1 MSVVDQAPDP
11 QFLTP
16 EAPAAGPLRLKMI
29 KPPSRGDKPAR
40 DYLVVGTVFYGVF
53 SILFLIS
60 LLGGRPDKGMALR
73 ELFGVGAQPNF
84 IIFILIVTGLAL
96 TIYAGWTVW
105 ADTLAIARE
114 EADVDWVLNH
124 EREGLMLVF
133 ADPKERLTRLRRG
146 ELTLRPGETPHVE
159 TLVDDRV
166 RRVHQAR
173 LDGGAAH
180 IPVEELRGIAE
191 TRTLQYGHVA
201 RFASSLLLL
210 LAVLGTFAGV
220 KTALPSL
227 IDAISGAGGAGG
239 GDANSMVGPLRA
251 VADAFGGNALA
262 LVGAIAVG
270 LMAQG
275 LSVGRRHL
283 LERLELVSAEYIY
296 ETTRA
301 QNADPLIAAVGTLS
315 GAAQA
320 VREASGS
327 FLGLES
333 SLQGL
338 SHSFQA
344 GFDTLNDQLAD
355 LMRQQ
360 DEALHERTSKAL
372 EELQSRVVTLAGA
385 VEANTRQYGG
395 LVDRVGERA
404 AESREAFAQMKAAS
418 ETLSQALTGIL
429 QTRDASARATESIE
443 KGIEVL
449 VTGTSSVD
457 ARMAAVAEAVDHA
470 RPAMQEVEA
479 AVRAAAARVEGIDAR
494 AAQHWKEAADE
505 VKSQFE
511 SLARTQVHPAASA
524 GGGGLSPDAVTLLR
538 RIAAAAEA
546 SRGPSPVRIA
556 VSCMAG
562 VLGATAVVFV
572 IANLP
577 GWIAAL
583 RS

>member
-11 QFLTP
+11 QVLAA
-16 EAPAAGPLRLKMI
+16 EAPTAGPLRLKMI
-29 KPPSRGDKPAR
+29 EPPSRGDGPAKN
-40 DYLVVGTVFYGVF
+40 YLVVGTAFYGVF

-73 ELFGVGAQPNF
+73 ELFGLGAQPNL
-84 IIFILIVTGLAL
+84 IIFILIVTGLIL
-96 TIYAGWTVW
+96 TAAAGWTVW
-105 ADTLAIARE
+105 ADTRAIARE
-114 EADVDWVLNH
+114 EDDVDWVLNH

-173 LDGGAAH
+173 LDGGAVH

-239 GDANSMVGPLRA
+239 SDANSMVGPLRA

-338 SHSFQA
+338 SQSFQA

-360 DEALHERTSKAL
+360 DEALHERTSRAL
-372 EELQSRVVTLAGA
+372 EELQSRVVALAGA

-418 ETLSQALTGIL
+418 ETLSHALTGIL

-443 KGIEVL
+443 KGIEAL

-494 AAQHWKEAADE
+494 AAQHWKDAADDI
-505 VKSQFE
+505 KAQFE
-511 SLARTQVHPAASA
+511 ALARTQVQPAAA
-524 GGGGLSPDAVTLLR
+524 GGGLSPDAVTLLR

-546 SRGPSPVRIA
+546 PRGPSPKVIA
-556 VSCMAG
+556 ASCMAG
-562 VLGATAVVFV
+562 VLGATAIVFA